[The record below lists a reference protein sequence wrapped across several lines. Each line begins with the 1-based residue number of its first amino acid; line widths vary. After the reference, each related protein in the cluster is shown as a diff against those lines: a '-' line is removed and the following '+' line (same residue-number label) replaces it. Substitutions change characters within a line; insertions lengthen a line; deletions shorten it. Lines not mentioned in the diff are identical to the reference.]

1 MKVCLIA
8 PAASDLDI
16 PTELQ
21 DVVNTFSAA
30 AHVIR
35 IADASRRGLREAMY
49 AGTFDMVWFAGHSG
63 AEGFE
68 LGDGIWKPAEM
79 GRWLVAIGAWSLVL
93 NSCFSAEHVLMI
105 QQVAD
110 VDVVATIAPAG
121 VDDAVAAE
129 TALYLARALVESH
142 DLSRATRL
150 ASANGQ
156 LQYRFFPSGGRDMT
170 SMTRAEEQAHED
182 VAALVQVFKGDPRT
196 GQPGLVATLNTMAQR
211 MDALS
216 KSFDAYRESTE
227 RRLEALERWQRTGG
241 GQVQMSP
248 RIASMLVAMSV
259 ILITL
264 MFWLIVRL
272 GGA

>member
-8 PAASDLDI
+8 PATSDLDI

-21 DVVNTFSAA
+21 DVANTFSAA
-30 AHVIR
+30 GHTIR
-35 IADASRRGLREAMY
+35 IVDASRRGLREAMV
-49 AGTFDMVWFAGHSG
+49 AGSYDLVWFAGHSG

-68 LGDGIWKPAEM
+68 LSDGIWKPVEM
-79 GRWLVAIGAWSLVL
+79 ARWLVAVEAWSLVL
-93 NSCFSAEHVLMI
+93 NSCFGGEHVLAI

-121 VDDAVAAE
+121 VEDGAAAE
-129 TALYLARALVESH
+129 TALFLAMALVESH
-142 DLSRATRL
+142 DLSRATRV

-156 LQYRFFPSGGRDMT
+156 LQYRFFPNGGDGMAGQ
-170 SMTRAEEQAHED
+170 TRADEQAHED
-182 VAALVQVFKGDPRT
+182 VAALVGLFKGDPRT
-196 GQPGLVATLNTMAQR
+196 GTPGLVATLNTMALR

-227 RRLEALERWQRTGG
+227 RRLDALERAQRQG

-248 RIASMLVAMSV
+248 RVATMMLSISV
-259 ILITL
+259 LLVIL
-264 MFWLIVRL
+264 MFWVIVRL